1 MSVRDFEDMT
11 KERLKLLHIIDRVCG
26 YDTHLAQVTD
36 KDFKSKVATD
46 FGIQAQF
53 SDPTWQS
60 FGLRQPTQ
68 YQDQETF
75 FSEKREFHRRD
86 STSHYALVLAFC
98 KAREALDWF
107 LKQEQRLFI
116 MRFSELSPA
125 AQDAFF

>member
-1 MSVRDFEDMT
+1 MRAGVRRSVGPGKDIVPSTSGQLAIGRLVVDDDLGLSFYREPPSVEMSVRDFEDMT

-60 FGLRQPTQ
+60 FGLRQ
-68 YQDQETF
+68 
-75 FSEKREFHRRD
+75 
-86 STSHYALVLAFC
+86 
-98 KAREALDWF
+98 
-107 LKQEQRLFI
+107 
-116 MRFSELSPA
+116 
-125 AQDAFF
+125 